1 MDNEQVSRN
10 SESVYSTKVRA
21 GRRRTYFFDIK
32 RSKSDD
38 HYVTITESTK
48 RMNGGYDRHKI
59 FLYKEDFNRFIES
72 LQETIDF
79 FKKDILPE
87 YDYEEFSRR
96 QEEYEAKLE
105 AERLEKL
112 ENPDAAPEINTG
124 GEAQEKEIREPV
136 QPAKKKNIFEETDDD
151 MSW

>member
-1 MDNEQVSRN
+1 MDNEQVSKN
-10 SESVYSTKVRA
+10 SDSVYSTKVRA

-48 RMNGGYDRHKI
+48 RMNGGYDRHKV

-72 LQETIDF
+72 LQETVDY
-79 FKKDILPE
+79 FKKEILPD
-87 YDYEEFSRR
+87 YDYEEFTRR

-105 AERLEKL
+105 AERNGTAISSETSSELHDSDEH
-112 ENPDAAPEINTG
+112 DG
-124 GEAQEKEIREPV
+124 GISEPA
-136 QPAKKKNIFEETDDD
+136 QPAKKKDIFGETDDD

>member
-1 MDNEQVSRN
+1 MDNEQVSKN
-10 SESVYSTKVRA
+10 SDSVYSTKVRA
-21 GRRRTYFFDIK
+21 GRRRTYFFDVK

-48 RMNGGYDRHKI
+48 RLNGGYDRHKV
-59 FLYKEDFNRFIES
+59 FLYKEDFNRFLES
-72 LQETIDF
+72 LQETIDY
-79 FKKDILPE
+79 FKKEILPD

-105 AERLEKL
+105 AERN
-112 ENPDAAPEINTG
+112 ENAHNAVITSEPISEPQKEEEI
-124 GEAQEKEIREPV
+124 KETV
-136 QPAKKKNIFEETDDD
+136 QPGKKKNIFEETDDD

>member
-21 GRRRTYFFDIK
+21 GRKRTYFFDIK

-48 RMNGGYDRHKI
+48 CMNGGYDRHKI
-59 FLYKEDFNRFIES
+59 FLYKEDFNRFIAS
-72 LQETIDF
+72 LQETIDY

-105 AERLEKL
+105 TERLEKL
-112 ENPDAAPEINTG
+112 ENPTATSKNNTSS
-124 GEAQEKEIREPV
+124 EVEEKEIREPIL
-136 QPAKKKNIFEETDDD
+136 PAKKKNIFEETDDD

>member
-1 MDNEQVSRN
+1 MDNEQVSKN
-10 SESVYSTKVRA
+10 SDSVYSTKVRA
-21 GRRRTYFFDIK
+21 GRRRTYFFDVK

-48 RMNGGYDRHKI
+48 RLNGGYDRHKV
-59 FLYKEDFNRFIES
+59 FLYKEDFNRFLES
-72 LQETIDF
+72 LQETIDY
-79 FKKDILPE
+79 FKKEILPD

-105 AERLEKL
+105 AERN
-112 ENPDAAPEINTG
+112 ENAHTAVITSEPISEPQQEEEI
-124 GEAQEKEIREPV
+124 KETV
-136 QPAKKKNIFEETDDD
+136 QPGKKKNIFEETDDD

>member
-1 MDNEQVSRN
+1 MDNEQVSKN
-10 SESVYSTKVRA
+10 SDSVYSTKVRA
-21 GRRRTYFFDIK
+21 GRRRTYFFDVK

-48 RMNGGYDRHKI
+48 RLNGGYDRHKV
-59 FLYKEDFNRFIES
+59 FLYKEDFNRFLES
-72 LQETIDF
+72 LQETIDY
-79 FKKDILPE
+79 FKKEILPD

-105 AERLEKL
+105 AERN
-112 ENPDAAPEINTG
+112 ENAHTAVITSEPISEHKQEEEI
-124 GEAQEKEIREPV
+124 KETV
-136 QPAKKKNIFEETDDD
+136 QPGKKKNIFEETDDD

>member
-10 SESVYSTKVRA
+10 SDSVYSTKVRA
-21 GRRRTYFFDIK
+21 GRRRTYFFDVK

-48 RMNGGYDRHKI
+48 RLNGGYDRHKV

-72 LQETIDF
+72 LQETIDY
-79 FKKDILPE
+79 FKKEILPD

-105 AERLEKL
+105 AERN
-112 ENPDAAPEINTG
+112 ENPNTEVITSEPVSAHQHDEEIT
-124 GEAQEKEIREPV
+124 EPV

>member
-1 MDNEQVSRN
+1 MENTYKDEIFTER
-10 SESVYSTKVRA
+10 VRA
-21 GRRRTYFFDIK
+21 GKRTYFFDVK

-48 RMNGGYDRHKI
+48 RLNGGYDRHKV
-59 FLYKEDFNRFIES
+59 FLYKEDFNRFLES
-72 LQETIDF
+72 LQETIDY
-79 FKKDILPE
+79 FKKEILPD

-105 AERLEKL
+105 AERN
-112 ENPDAAPEINTG
+112 ENAHTAVITSEPISEPQKEEEI
-124 GEAQEKEIREPV
+124 KETV
-136 QPAKKKNIFEETDDD
+136 QPGKKKNIFEETDDD